1 MAGRRSK
8 KFISIGRKIITDVTF
23 FMFLFV
29 AAFSMYI
36 YSSMKENAMVRYEQ
50 QALINGKAAGTN
62 IDHYVGSMITA
73 TKSVY
78 VNHAMMEFLKKPHT
92 QADLEANEAQIVE
105 YFKSVY
111 YASSVARQIYL
122 RVPE

>member
-36 YSSMKENAMVRYEQ
+36 YSSMKENAMVFVLFDKRSDK
-50 QALINGKAAGTN
+50 L
-62 IDHYVGSMITA
+62 V
-73 TKSVY
+73 
-78 VNHAMMEFLKKPHT
+78 
-92 QADLEANEAQIVE
+92 
-105 YFKSVY
+105 
-111 YASSVARQIYL
+111 
-122 RVPE
+122 